1 MTHCMDH
8 CMTPLHVYHCM
19 MIGTAITLI
28 MLIVASTVIREIEVD
43 EDGDG
48 GAPPPAGKEGGDL
61 LRTSSSHR
69 EFKPVRSRTHH
80 IIKKYPLYTLYTPFI
95 HPLYHMYTYDTLYTY
110 IHTYIYVMYTPN
122 TPLNTL

>member
-1 MTHCMDH
+1 MDTAWTLH
-8 CMTPLHVYHCM
+8 DPTTCLPLHDYHCM

-80 IIKKYPLYTLYTPFI
+80 IIKFYPLYTLYTPFI
-95 HPLYHMYTYDTLYTY
+95 HPLYHMYTYVHPL
-110 IHTYIYVMYTPN
+110 YIYTHLYIRHIYT
-122 TPLNTL
+122 